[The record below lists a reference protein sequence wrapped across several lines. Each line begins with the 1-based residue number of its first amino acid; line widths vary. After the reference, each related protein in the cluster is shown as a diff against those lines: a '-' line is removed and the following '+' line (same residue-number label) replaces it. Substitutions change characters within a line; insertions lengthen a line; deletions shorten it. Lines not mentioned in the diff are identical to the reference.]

1 MAVAAQAQTT
11 APAVVPGS
19 SATLPEVVV
28 RPPTQDP
35 QSYDPYTS
43 GIAGRPSSMNH
54 IYTQHYRVPVG
65 YDADVAMHPYTSNIG
80 PCPEGAAPSQ
90 GCSHPTGTPIQ
101 PSHYDH
107 APFTR

>member
-1 MAVAAQAQTT
+1 
-11 APAVVPGS
+11 
-19 SATLPEVVV
+19 
-28 RPPTQDP
+28 
-35 QSYDPYTS
+35 
-43 GIAGRPSSMNH
+43 MNH